1 MVPEN
6 FTFNDTLI
14 KERLIPCYDPQRIRL
29 SDKMFVNSAV
39 LFSIIPYDNRP
50 YDLII
55 IHRTNR
61 GRKHRGEMSFP
72 GGKFDP
78 SVDQTLLDTAIR
90 EAMEEIGVSRDD
102 IEILGCLN
110 DFPTMTK
117 YIISPFVAKINPEA
131 KLIRQEREVQEILKV
146 PIDFFINKINFQEQA
161 FKIEDKKFPVFY
173 FTYENQQS
181 NKSYLIWGAT
191 AFMIVSFIER
201 IYGYEMSELGIKRF
215 KLNEIVS
222 LKDFIRYRDKI
233 TSQLNNDI

>member
-1 MVPEN
+1 
-6 FTFNDTLI
+6 
-14 KERLIPCYDPQRIRL
+14 
-29 SDKMFVNSAV
+29 
-39 LFSIIPYDNRP
+39 
-50 YDLII
+50 
-55 IHRTNR
+55 
-61 GRKHRGEMSFP
+61 MSFP